1 MTIARILRTLSAT
14 FLAVAVCPA
23 ARADSMSRPEAGA
36 PVPTRLVVRV
46 LSKDA
51 KFIGTTMGGVRITVR
66 DADSGE
72 LLAQGTTRGGTGD
85 TQTIMKQDWKRG
97 APLATP
103 DAAAFTATI
112 PLDAPR
118 RVEVVATGPI
128 GQPQA
133 AVRASVTHWMVP
145 GRHIDRG
152 DALTLVMPGLAL
164 DVLDPPA
171 HARIAG
177 VPASVTVRANL
188 VML

>member
-1 MTIARILRTLSAT
+1 MTTTRVLPALASALLAIAV
-14 FLAVAVCPA
+14 FLP
-23 ARADSMSRPEAGA
+23 ARAE

-85 TQTIMKQDWKRG
+85 TQRIMKQDWKRG
-97 APLATP
+97 APLATAE
-103 DAAAFTATI
+103 AASFTATI
-112 PLDAPR
+112 ALETPR

-145 GRHIDRG
+145 GRHIDQG

-171 HARIAG
+171 NARVAG
-177 VPASVTVRANL
+177 NPASVTVRANL
-188 VML
+188 VRL

>member
-1 MTIARILRTLSAT
+1 MTTTRVLPALAGAFLTIAV
-14 FLAVAVCPA
+14 FLP
-23 ARADSMSRPEAGA
+23 ARAE

-85 TQTIMKQDWKRG
+85 TQKIMKQDWKRG

-103 DAAAFTATI
+103 EAAAFTATI
-112 PLDAPR
+112 ALETPR

-133 AVRASVTHWMVP
+133 AVRASVTHWIVP
-145 GRHIDRG
+145 GRHIDQG

-171 HARIAG
+171 NARIAG
-177 VPASVTVRANL
+177 IPASVTVRANL

>member
-1 MTIARILRTLSAT
+1 MRTSRLFRTLTAAFVAAMV
-14 FLAVAVCPA
+14 FLPA
-23 ARADSMSRPEAGA
+23 AAEPVSLPARAE
-36 PVPTRLVVRV
+36 PVPTRLTVRV

-51 KFIGTTMGGVRITVR
+51 KFIGTTMGGVRITIR

-72 LLAQGTTRGGTGD
+72 LLTQGITRGGTGD
-85 TQTIMKQDWKRG
+85 TQKIMKQDWKRG

-112 PLDAPR
+112 ALEAPR
-118 RVEVVATGPI
+118 RIEVVATGPI

-133 AVRASVTHWMVP
+133 TVRASVTHWIIP
-145 GRHIDRG
+145 GRHIDQG

-171 HARIAG
+171 HTRIAG
-177 VPASVTVRANL
+177 IPASVTVRANL